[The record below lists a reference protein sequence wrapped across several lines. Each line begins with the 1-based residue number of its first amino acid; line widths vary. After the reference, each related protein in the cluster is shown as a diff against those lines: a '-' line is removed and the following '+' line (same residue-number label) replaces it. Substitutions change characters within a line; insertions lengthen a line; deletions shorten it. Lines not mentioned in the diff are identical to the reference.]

1 MADEFLKDRGRALEE
16 EFFARESRQ
25 LLERLRES
33 QSTAAK
39 KAILEDATGISDEV
53 ILDQFLE
60 LNLSADALAALAL
73 APLVQVAW
81 ADGILERNERE
92 AVLVSTRRGGTMV
105 EGGTAYRLLEDWL
118 THRPSERLFDAWQQY
133 ASALVTAMDV
143 EAKKR
148 FREELLARARYV
160 AEAAGGVVAI
170 GRVSRAE
177 TDVLTKIE
185 QALA

>member
-1 MADEFLKDRGRALEE
+1 MADEFLKDRRRALEE

-25 LLERLRES
+25 LLERLREK
-33 QSTAAK
+33 QSTDAK
-39 KAILEDATGISDEV
+39 KAVLEDATGISDEV
-53 ILDQFLE
+53 ILDQFLA
-60 LNLSADALAALAL
+60 LDLSAEALAALAL

-92 AVLVSTRRGGTMV
+92 AVLAATRRGGTMV

-118 THRPSERLFDAWQQY
+118 THQPGERLFDAWQEY
-133 ASALVTAMDV
+133 ASELVTAMDRA
-143 EAKKR
+143 AKER
-148 FREELLARARYV
+148 FREDLIGRARFV

-177 TDVLTKIE
+177 SDVLTKIE
-185 QALA
+185 QTLA